1 MDQERATGRDVIL
14 AIAENM
20 RSSLEPLVTKTIA
33 PSLYQVY
40 LHNADYDR
48 LRTLFGEL
56 EAEAK
61 ELLDRELWQLNRGT
75 AATAAD
81 AGRLLAPFRA
91 WRRRRGGRTGGDAG
105 GADAGTAR
113 VPGSSGSSGSTATAA
128 LPRAGTGGG
137 PAGPPLAAAPSFV
150 SAEGRWFVRFQED
163 PNGALQPGDIQVVS
177 EFAQQ
182 AAAGYGSGTP
192 THRISTTRR
201 LGRSTTQ
208 REPAGAA
215 TAYARI
221 AYKDDSGAREFW
233 VVKDEIVIGRDAPDV
248 WVDLR
253 LETSLD
259 VSREHAR
266 LRRVADGGGFRIK
279 DLSKLGT
286 TVNGKALP
294 ASLEGSGDSERD
306 LDRWTDLPDRARI
319 GLAGIVFL
327 DFERTGTP

>member
-1 MDQERATGRDVIL
+1 MIQERATGRDVIL
-14 AIAENM
+14 AVAENM

-40 LHNADYDR
+40 LHSADYER
-48 LRTLFGEL
+48 LRTIFGEL
-56 EAEAK
+56 ESEAK
-61 ELLDRELWQLNRGT
+61 ELLERELARLNRGAST
-75 AATAAD
+75 AAH
-81 AGRLLAPFRA
+81 RLLSPLRV
-91 WRRRRGGRTGGDAG
+91 WRRGRGDRGAAAEAG
-105 GADAGTAR
+105 GGSGAGTA
-113 VPGSSGSSGSTATAA
+113 VGAGGD
-128 LPRAGTGGG
+128 PRA
-137 PAGPPLAAAPSFV
+137 PRVV
-150 SAEGRWFVRFQED
+150 SAEGRWFIRFQED
-163 PNGALQPGDIQVVS
+163 PNGALEPGDIQVVS

-201 LGRSTTQ
+201 LGRSTTR
-208 REPAGAA
+208 RETADAA

-221 AYKDDSGAREFW
+221 AYKDDSGQREFW

-266 LRRVADGGGFRIK
+266 LRRAPESGAFRIK

-286 TVNGKALP
+286 TVNGKPLP
-294 ASLEGSGDSERD
+294 PSLEGSGEGERD
-306 LDRWTDLPDRARI
+306 RDRWTDLPDRARI
-319 GLAGIVFL
+319 GLAAIVFL
-327 DFERTGTP
+327 DFERTAKP

>member
-1 MDQERATGRDVIL
+1 MPVADERATGRDVIL
-14 AIAENM
+14 AVAENM

-40 LHNADYDR
+40 LHGADYER
-48 LRTLFGEL
+48 LRTIFGEI

-61 ELLDRELWQLNRGT
+61 ELLERELARLDRG
-75 AATAAD
+75 ARPA
-81 AGRLLAPFRA
+81 AGRLLSSLPPWRKGKDKGRDGKEAPR
-91 WRRRRGGRTGGDAG
+91 
-105 GADAGTAR
+105 
-113 VPGSSGSSGSTATAA
+113 
-128 LPRAGTGGG
+128 
-137 PAGPPLAAAPSFV
+137 FV
-150 SAEGRWFVRFQED
+150 SAEGRWFIRFQED
-163 PNGALQPGDIQVVS
+163 PNGALEPGDIQVVS

-182 AAAGYGSGTP
+182 PAGGYGSGAP

-201 LGRSTTQ
+201 LGRMTSQ
-208 REPAGAA
+208 RESADPS

-221 AYKDDSGAREFW
+221 AYKDDSGPREFW
-233 VVKDEIVIGRDAPDV
+233 VTRDEVVIGRDAPDV

-266 LRRVADGGGFRIK
+266 LRRVPESGAFRIK

-286 TVNGKALP
+286 TVNGKPLP
-294 ASLEGSGDSERD
+294 ASLEGAGDAERD
-306 LDRWTDLPDRARI
+306 LDRWTELPDRARI

-327 DFERTGTP
+327 DFERTGKP

>member
-1 MDQERATGRDVIL
+1 LTQERATGRDVIL
-14 AIAENM
+14 AVAENM

-40 LHNADYDR
+40 LHNADYER
-48 LRTLFGEL
+48 LRTIFGEL

-61 ELLDRELWQLNRGT
+61 ELLERELARLNRGASP
-75 AATAAD
+75 AAGP
-81 AGRLLAPFRA
+81 AGRLLAPLRS
-91 WRRRRGGRTGGDAG
+91 WRRKGRDRSGGDGESTGAVTVTGAATGAAG
-105 GADAGTAR
+105 KRD
-113 VPGSSGSSGSTATAA
+113 
-128 LPRAGTGGG
+128 RA
-137 PAGPPLAAAPSFV
+137 PHFV

-163 PNGALQPGDIQVVS
+163 PNGALEPGDIQVVS
-177 EFAQQ
+177 EFAQRP
-182 AAAGYGSGTP
+182 AVGYGSGAP

-208 REPAGAA
+208 REAADTA
-215 TAYARI
+215 TAFARI
-221 AYKDDSGAREFW
+221 AYKDDSGQREFW

-266 LRRVADGGGFRIK
+266 LRRVPESGAFRIK

-286 TVNGKALP
+286 TVNGKPLP
-294 ASLEGSGDSERD
+294 PSLEGSGEAERD

-319 GLAGIVFL
+319 GLAAIVFL
-327 DFERTGTP
+327 DFERTGRS

>member
-1 MDQERATGRDVIL
+1 VAEERATGRDVIL

-20 RSSLEPLVTKTIA
+20 RSSLEPLVTKTVA

-40 LHNADYDR
+40 LHSQDYDR
-48 LRTLFGEL
+48 LRTIFGEI
-56 EAEAK
+56 ESEAK
-61 ELLDRELWQLNRGT
+61 ELLDREMAKLNRGRGLDVGRIVAALRPGRGRDTQT
-75 AATAAD
+75 AAASQGQGQAPAAGALPAGAPGAARA
-81 AGRLLAPFRA
+81 AGR
-91 WRRRRGGRTGGDAG
+91 GREVP
-105 GADAGTAR
+105 R
-113 VPGSSGSSGSTATAA
+113 V
-128 LPRAGTGGG
+128 
-137 PAGPPLAAAPSFV
+137 V
-150 SAEGRWFVRFQED
+150 SAEGRWFIRFQED
-163 PNGALQPGDIQVVS
+163 PNRALEPGDVQVVS

-182 AAAGYGSGTP
+182 AAAGYGAGAP

-201 LGRSTTQ
+201 LGRSTSL
-208 REPAGAA
+208 REAADTA

-266 LRRVADGGGFRIK
+266 LRRTPESGAFLIK

-286 TVNGKALP
+286 TVNGKPLP
-294 ASLEGSGDSERD
+294 PSLEGAGEGERD
-306 LDRWTDLPDRARI
+306 MDRWSELPDRARI

-327 DFERTGTP
+327 DFERTGKP

>member
-1 MDQERATGRDVIL
+1 LTDLRATGRDVIL
-14 AIAENM
+14 AVAENM

-40 LHNADYDR
+40 LHSADYER
-48 LRTLFGEL
+48 LRTIFGEL

-61 ELLDRELWQLNRGT
+61 ELLERELARLNRGASP
-75 AATAAD
+75 AAS
-81 AGRLLAPFRA
+81 RLLAPLRS
-91 WRRRRGGRTGGDAG
+91 WRLKGRDRSGGDGAGAGAATGTLAAG
-105 GADAGTAR
+105 GKGRPA
-113 VPGSSGSSGSTATAA
+113 
-128 LPRAGTGGG
+128 PR
-137 PAGPPLAAAPSFV
+137 FV

-163 PNGALQPGDIQVVS
+163 PNGALEPGDIQVVS
-177 EFAQQ
+177 EFAQRP
-182 AAAGYGSGTP
+182 AIGYGSGAP

-208 REPAGAA
+208 RETADSA

-221 AYKDDSGAREFW
+221 AYKDDSGPREFW

-266 LRRVADGGGFRIK
+266 LRRAPESGAFRIK

-286 TVNGKALP
+286 TVNGKPLP
-294 ASLEGSGDSERD
+294 SSLEGSGEAERD

-319 GLAGIVFL
+319 GLAAIVFL
-327 DFERTGTP
+327 DFERTARS

>member
-1 MDQERATGRDVIL
+1 MTQERATGRDVIL
-14 AIAENM
+14 AVADNM

-40 LHNADYDR
+40 LHSADYER

-61 ELLDRELWQLNRGT
+61 ELLERELARLNRG
-75 AATAAD
+75 AAPAAD
-81 AGRLLAPFRA
+81 RLLAPLRS
-91 WRRRRGGRTGGDAG
+91 WRRKGRDKSGGNGESAGASAATGTVAG
-105 GADAGTAR
+105 GGK
-113 VPGSSGSSGSTATAA
+113 
-128 LPRAGTGGG
+128 GG
-137 PAGPPLAAAPSFV
+137 PAPHFV

-163 PNGALQPGDIQVVS
+163 PNGALEPGDIQVVS
-177 EFAQQ
+177 EFAQRP
-182 AAAGYGSGTP
+182 AVGYGSGAP

-201 LGRSTTQ
+201 LGRNTTH
-208 REPAGAA
+208 RETADSA

-266 LRRVADGGGFRIK
+266 LRRVPESGAFRIK

-286 TVNGKALP
+286 TVNGKPLP
-294 ASLEGSGDSERD
+294 SSLEGSGDAERD

-319 GLAGIVFL
+319 GLAAIVFL
-327 DFERTGTP
+327 DFERTGKA

>member
-1 MDQERATGRDVIL
+1 LIQERATGRDVIL
-14 AIAENM
+14 AVAENM

-40 LHNADYDR
+40 LHSADYER
-48 LRTLFGEL
+48 LRTIFGEL

-61 ELLDRELWQLNRGT
+61 ELLERELARLNRGAST
-75 AATAAD
+75 AAQ
-81 AGRLLAPFRA
+81 RLLSPLRA
-91 WRRRRGGRTGGDAG
+91 WRRNRGDRGGAADPGSGTGAG
-105 GADAGTAR
+105 GSTGAG
-113 VPGSSGSSGSTATAA
+113 
-128 LPRAGTGGG
+128 AGTGSG
-137 PAGPPLAAAPSFV
+137 AGDPRAPRVV
-150 SAEGRWFVRFQED
+150 SAEGRWFIRFQED
-163 PNGALQPGDIQVVS
+163 PNGALEPGDVQVVS

-182 AAAGYGSGTP
+182 PAAGYGSGAP

-201 LGRSTTQ
+201 LGRSTTR
-208 REPAGAA
+208 RETADAA

-221 AYKDDSGAREFW
+221 AYKDDSGQREFW
-233 VVKDEIVIGRDAPDV
+233 MVKDEIVIGRDAPDV

-266 LRRVADGGGFRIK
+266 LRRAPESGAFRIK

-294 ASLEGSGDSERD
+294 ASLEGSGEGERD
-306 LDRWTDLPDRARI
+306 RDRWTDLPDRARI

-327 DFERTGTP
+327 DFERTARP

>member
-1 MDQERATGRDVIL
+1 LSQERATGRDVIL
-14 AIAENM
+14 AVAENM

-40 LHNADYDR
+40 LHSDDYER

-56 EAEAK
+56 EAEAR
-61 ELLDRELWQLNRGT
+61 ELLERELRRLNRG
-75 AATAAD
+75 ASPV
-81 AGRLLAPFRA
+81 AGRLLAPWRA
-91 WRRRRGGRTGGDAG
+91 WRRQRRGAPGDGAG
-105 GADAGTAR
+105 AAGTAT
-113 VPGSSGSSGSTATAA
+113 GATATGA
-128 LPRAGTGGG
+128 TGGRG
-137 PAGPPLAAAPSFV
+137 AAAPSFV
-150 SAEGRWFVRFQED
+150 SAEGRWFIRFQED

-182 AAAGYGSGTP
+182 AAAGYGSGAP

-208 REPAGAA
+208 RETADPA
-215 TAYARI
+215 TAWARI

-266 LRRVADGGGFRIK
+266 LRRVAESGAFRIK

-294 ASLEGSGDSERD
+294 ASLEGSGDAERD
-306 LDRWTDLPDRARI
+306 LDRWSDLPDRARI

-327 DFERTGTP
+327 DFERTGRP

>member
-1 MDQERATGRDVIL
+1 LIQERATGRDVIL
-14 AIAENM
+14 AVAENM

-40 LHNADYDR
+40 LHSADYER
-48 LRTLFGEL
+48 LRTIFGEL

-61 ELLDRELWQLNRGT
+61 ELLERELARLNRGAST
-75 AATAAD
+75 AAH
-81 AGRLLAPFRA
+81 RLLAPLRA
-91 WRRRRGGRTGGDAG
+91 WRRGRGDRDAAAAAGGGAG
-105 GADAGTAR
+105 GAGAAGGAA
-113 VPGSSGSSGSTATAA
+113 GS
-128 LPRAGTGGG
+128 GGG
-137 PAGPPLAAAPSFV
+137 GGSRAPRVV
-150 SAEGRWFVRFQED
+150 SAEGRWFIRFQED
-163 PNGALQPGDIQVVS
+163 PNGALEPGDVQVVS

-182 AAAGYGSGTP
+182 AAAGYGSGAP

-201 LGRSTTQ
+201 LGRSTTR
-208 REPAGAA
+208 RETADAA

-221 AYKDDSGAREFW
+221 AYKDDSGQREFW
-233 VVKDEIVIGRDAPDV
+233 VIKDEVVIGRDAPDV

-266 LRRVADGGGFRIK
+266 LRRAPDSGAFRIK

-286 TVNGKALP
+286 TVNGKPLP
-294 ASLEGSGDSERD
+294 PSLEGSGEAERD
-306 LDRWTDLPDRARI
+306 RDCWTDLPDRARI

-327 DFERTGTP
+327 DFERTAKP

>member
-1 MDQERATGRDVIL
+1 LGQERATGRDVIL

-40 LHNADYDR
+40 LHTADYER
-48 LRTLFGEL
+48 LRTIFGEL
-56 EAEAK
+56 EAEAR
-61 ELLDRELWQLNRGT
+61 ELLERELLRLNR
-75 AATAAD
+75 ASMPVV
-81 AGRLLAPFRA
+81 GRLLAPLRP
-91 WRRRRGGRTGGDAG
+91 WRRARKGGTQGEGAGAG
-105 GADAGTAR
+105 GAGL
-113 VPGSSGSSGSTATAA
+113 G
-128 LPRAGTGGG
+128 AGTGQTAKTRR
-137 PAGPPLAAAPSFV
+137 PAAPRFI

-163 PNGALQPGDIQVVS
+163 PNGILEPGDIQVVS

-182 AAAGYGSGTP
+182 AASGYGSGAP

-201 LGRSTTQ
+201 LGRSITQ
-208 REPAGAA
+208 RESADSAA
-215 TAYARI
+215 AYARI
-221 AYKDDSGAREFW
+221 TYKDDAGPREFW

-266 LRRVADGGGFRIK
+266 LRRLPENGAFRIK

-286 TVNGKALP
+286 TVNGRPLP
-294 ASLEGSGDSERD
+294 SSLEGSGEAERD
-306 LDRWTDLPDRARI
+306 LDRWTELPDRARI
-319 GLAGIVFL
+319 GLAGIVYL
-327 DFERTGTP
+327 DFERTG

>member
-1 MDQERATGRDVIL
+1 LTEERAAGRDVIL

-20 RSSLEPLVTKTIA
+20 RSSLEPLVTKTVA

-40 LHNADYDR
+40 LHSQDYDR
-48 LRTLFGEL
+48 LRTIFGEI

-61 ELLDRELWQLNRGT
+61 ELLEREMAKLNRGARPMVGRLVASLRSRRGAPT
-75 AATAAD
+75 AATPV
-81 AGRLLAPFRA
+81 GEPAPR
-91 WRRRRGGRTGGDAG
+91 
-105 GADAGTAR
+105 
-113 VPGSSGSSGSTATAA
+113 
-128 LPRAGTGGG
+128 
-137 PAGPPLAAAPSFV
+137 FV
-150 SAEGRWFVRFQED
+150 SAEGRWSIRFQED
-163 PNGALQPGDIQVVS
+163 PNGALQPGDVQVVS

-182 AAAGYGSGTP
+182 AAPGYGAGNP

-201 LGRSTTQ
+201 LGRQPAQ
-208 REPAGAA
+208 RDSADPAAA
-215 TAYARI
+215 HARI

-266 LRRVADGGGFRIK
+266 LRRVPESGAFRIK

-294 ASLEGSGDSERD
+294 PSLEGSGGVERD
-306 LDRWTDLPDRARI
+306 LDRWSELPDRARI

-327 DFERTGTP
+327 DFERTGKP

>member
-1 MDQERATGRDVIL
+1 MTQERATGRDVIL
-14 AIAENM
+14 AVAENM

-40 LHNADYDR
+40 LHTADYER
-48 LRTLFGEL
+48 LHTLFGEL
-56 EAEAK
+56 EAEAR
-61 ELLDRELWQLNRGT
+61 ELLERELARLNR
-75 AATAAD
+75 AAAPG
-81 AGRLLAPFRA
+81 AGRLLAQLRA
-91 WRRRRGGRTGGDAG
+91 WRGDRKG
-105 GADAGTAR
+105 GA
-113 VPGSSGSSGSTATAA
+113 
-128 LPRAGTGGG
+128 LGGG
-137 PAGPPLAAAPSFV
+137 KAGEGGEGGKGGAAGAGAGVSATGKRRQASRFV
-150 SAEGRWFVRFQED
+150 SAEGRWFIRFQED
-163 PNGALQPGDIQVVS
+163 PNGALQPGDVQVVS

-182 AAAGYGSGTP
+182 PATGYGSGAP

-208 REPAGAA
+208 REATDAA
-215 TAYARI
+215 TAFARI
-221 AYKDDSGAREFW
+221 AYKDDSGPREFW

-266 LRRVADGGGFRIK
+266 LRRVAESGDFRIK

-286 TVNGKALP
+286 TVNGRPLP
-294 ASLEGSGDSERD
+294 PSLEGAGGAARD
-306 LDRWTDLPDRARI
+306 LDRGSDLPDRARI

-327 DFERTGTP
+327 DFERTGKS